1 MWYEWGTLLSAS
13 LLSCGALV
21 VGWRRRRGVDGLYFA
36 ATLPFVG
43 LAGLDLLGSRGMVG
57 GALLVITTRLAYQL
71 IVLGVT
77 AFLMALLKGGRPV
90 HRGLLVVQTIGGL
103 VLAVWQPF
111 GGLGWETLN
120 IACSTLFVLLLAHG
134 LWRHGATR
142 GWTVLLVAIA
152 ALGVMLTDLPS
163 ASGGAIGTSWAQLL
177 FMPILF
183 VLWLTLSRRVV
194 GARRPV
200 RHGGL
205 ATLERQQLA
214 QDLHDGVGSQLT
226 TIISALDHGSPQ
238 ERATAAALQEAL
250 IDLKLLVD
258 GVDEDASV
266 VSLMANLRYRT
277 RPLLEAAGIEL
288 GWHVADEALLEQVQG
303 PPARE
308 ILRIAQECLANVVHH
323 SGGDAVTVTLCHMK
337 AQDALWLEIADNGRG
352 IGPSPDVEPEDAAPA
367 AWPPGRPGGKGLPG
381 MRRRAQQLGG
391 QLDVHSVPGEG
402 TRVTL
407 QVPLERL
414 VAETEA

>member
-1 MWYEWGTLLSAS
+1 MQ
-13 LLSCGALV
+13 ALV
-21 VGWRRRRGVDGLYFA
+21 
-36 ATLPFVG
+36 
-43 LAGLDLLGSRGMVG
+43 
-57 GALLVITTRLAYQL
+57 
-71 IVLGVT
+71 
-77 AFLMALLKGGRPV
+77 
-90 HRGLLVVQTIGGL
+90 GL
-103 VLAVWQPF
+103 VLAAWQPF
-111 GGLGWETLN
+111 GGLGWEALN
-120 IACSTLFVLLLAHG
+120 IAGSTALVLMLAHG

-183 VLWLTLSRRVV
+183 VLWLTLTRRVV

-250 IDLKLLVD
+250 IDHKLLVD

-277 RPLLEAAGIEL
+277 RPLLEAAGIDMD
-288 GWHVADEALLEQVQG
+288 WHMADEALLEQVQG
-303 PPARE
+303 VPARE
-308 ILRIAQECLANVVHH
+308 ILRIAQESLANVVHH
-323 SGGDAVTVTLCHMK
+323 ADASEVMVTLCHMK
-337 AQDALWLEIADNGRG
+337 AQDALWLEIRDNGQG
-352 IGPSPDVEPEDAAPA
+352 IAPEGAQAPEDMAPTQPA
-367 AWPPGRPGGKGLPG
+367 GRPGGKGLPG
-381 MRRRAQQLGG
+381 MRRRARHLGG
-391 QLDVHSVPGEG
+391 QFDIRGVPGEG

-407 QVPLERL
+407 QVPLASL
-414 VAETEA
+414 VAAAAS

>member
-1 MWYEWGTLLSAS
+1 MWYQIITLLTAL
-13 LLSCGALV
+13 LLSTAALSA
-21 VGWRRRRGVDGLYFA
+21 GLRSRRRMDWMYFG
-36 ATLPFVG
+36 ATLPFVC
-43 LAGLDLLGSRGMVG
+43 LAGLELLALNGWLG
-57 GALLVITTRLAYQL
+57 GQKFVLATRVTYQL
-71 IVLGVT
+71 IILGVT
-77 AFLMALLKGGRPV
+77 AFLMAPFRGGRLAD
-90 HRGLLVVQTIGGL
+90 RLLIRVQALVGL
-103 VLAVWQPF
+103 VLAAWQPF
-111 GGLGWETLN
+111 GGLGWEALN
-120 IACSTLFVLLLAHG
+120 IAGSTALVLMLAHG

-250 IDLKLLVD
+250 IDFKLLVD

-277 RPLLEAAGIEL
+277 RPLLEAAGIDMD
-288 GWHVADEALLEQVQG
+288 WHMADEALLEQVQG
-303 PPARE
+303 VPARE
-308 ILRIAQECLANVVHH
+308 ILRIAQESLANVVHH
-323 SGGDAVTVTLCHMK
+323 ADASEVMVTLCHMK
-337 AQDALWLEIADNGRG
+337 AQDALWLEIRDNGQG
-352 IGPSPDVEPEDAAPA
+352 IAPEGAQAPEDMAPTQPA
-367 AWPPGRPGGKGLPG
+367 GRPGGKGLPG
-381 MRRRAQQLGG
+381 MRRRARHLGG
-391 QLDVHSVPGEG
+391 QFDIRGVPGEG

-407 QVPLERL
+407 QVPLASL
-414 VAETEA
+414 VAAAAS